1 MPQSRHTVSL
11 AFRLRPKDHQ
21 QLIDRSHGNR
31 SFLVKKWI
39 KDYLADPVTLE
50 PTDDNLKQTTISV
63 EPELQ
68 AAVAKLSGERGVSIM
83 TLVRQIVELNLQRTV
98 QISNKR

>member
-39 KDYLADPVTLE
+39 RNYIADPAPLE

-68 AAVAKLSGERGVSIM
+68 AAVAKLSKERGVSIM
-83 TLVRQIVELNLQRTV
+83 TLVRQIVELNLQR
-98 QISNKR
+98 NRADF